1 MYRAVAWKAL
11 DSGLPLDDEA
21 AVADLARRATICAI
35 DGVVTIDGLDI
46 AQKIRNAEIDGAAA
60 RVARLPKVREV
71 LVKLQK
77 QEGARGGL
85 VVEGRDIGTVV
96 FPDADV
102 KVFLDASPSE
112 RARRRA
118 TDPAHSNRPG
128 QVEDVLTAMDER
140 DRLDRTRAAS
150 PLYEAADARRIDT
163 TGKTIDQ
170 VVADV
175 MTLVRAR
182 LAS

>member
-102 KVFLDASPSE
+102 KVFLDASP
-112 RARRRA
+112 
-118 TDPAHSNRPG
+118 
-128 QVEDVLTAMDER
+128 V
-140 DRLDRTRAAS
+140 
-150 PLYEAADARRIDT
+150 
-163 TGKTIDQ
+163 
-170 VVADV
+170 
-175 MTLVRAR
+175 
-182 LAS
+182 